1 LISPV
6 PAAHKDWHVSYQ
18 ADEFF
23 ADVEKVIFGLGY
35 QY

>member
-1 LISPV
+1 MPEADICS
-6 PAAHKDWHVSYQ
+6 ANYS

-23 ADVEKVIFGLGY
+23 TDVEKVIFGLGY